1 MGVNLLDGGYV
12 VRRSVGEDQRSGV
25 GHSDS
30 CLPWKSEDKRIM
42 RRAWRQGKLGFLMLK
57 IKKSYTHPRNEKMAH
72 DDLRHAPGAA
82 ASSIRTGEKTGLA
95 AHEVRHRL
103 LQVA

>member
-1 MGVNLLDGGYV
+1 
-12 VRRSVGEDQRSGV
+12 
-25 GHSDS
+25 
-30 CLPWKSEDKRIM
+30 
-42 RRAWRQGKLGFLMLK
+42 MLK

-95 AHEVRHRL
+95 AHEVRYRL